1 MSPATFSAKLA
12 LIQQVVFAERA
23 SIRSRCL
30 PLWTDV
36 LLWRA
41 GALTLLLPAVVPI
54 RSWRRYGRHG
64 QELLSAMLI
73 ALLILACLEVL
84 ATLVLLLA
92 VRAVLLLL
100 LAIALLFVVL
110 SIALVLL
117 LTIALMFVALDI
129 ALALLLVIALLFVVL
144 SVTLLLLLVV
154 HVALSLLLLRRLT
167 VAWVEVISAVA
178 AAAARMAILIVAVR
192 HGNLCAEL
200 LVLVFGDD

>member
-30 PLWTDV
+30 PLWMDM

-73 ALLILACLEVL
+73 ALLVLACLEVL
-84 ATLVLLLA
+84 AILV
-92 VRAVLLLL
+92 LL

-110 SIALVLL
+110 SV
-117 LTIALMFVALDI
+117 
-129 ALALLLVIALLFVVL
+129 ALALLLAIALLFVVL
-144 SVTLLLLLVV
+144 SVNLLLLVV
-154 HVALSLLLLRRLT
+154 HVALSILLLRRLT
-167 VAWVEVISAVA
+167 VAWVEVVAAVA
-178 AAAARMAILIVAVR
+178 DAAPRMVILILAVR
-192 HGNLCAEL
+192 HGSLGAEL
-200 LVLVFGDD
+200 LVLVFDDD

>member
-30 PLWTDV
+30 PLWMDV

-54 RSWRRYGRHG
+54 RSWRRYGHHR
-64 QELLSAMLI
+64 QELLLSI

-84 ATLVLLLA
+84 AILVLLLA

-110 SIALVLL
+110 SV
-117 LTIALMFVALDI
+117 
-129 ALALLLVIALLFVVL
+129 ALALLLAIALLFVVL
-144 SVTLLLLLVV
+144 SVNLLLLVV
-154 HVALSLLLLRRLT
+154 HVELSILLLRRLT
-167 VAWVEVISAVA
+167 VAWMEVIAAVA
-178 AAAARMAILIVAVR
+178 AAAPRMVILILAVR
-192 HGNLCAEL
+192 HGSLGAEL
-200 LVLVFGDD
+200 LVLVFDDD